1 MKYKDF
7 PKHDLRRCFTVLLT
21 IERLGERATAHFL
34 ALELAC
40 SRAEVIRAIEV
51 ARTQLQVQVTKIGSS
66 YRVDDWGVLDRSA
79 VEASMTPVSARDSE
93 DVRLGLLLDASAS
106 QRDPASNGEADL
118 FRFTAQL
125 LKTRFPVQAATLN
138 AAACRYFAEK
148 KIKPRPFPQVVSD
161 GLVQDVARF
170 RHALESRFS
179 GVRTW

>member
-51 ARTQLQVQVTKIGSS
+51 ARAQLHVQVAKIGSS
-66 YRVDDWGVLDRSA
+66 YRIDEWGVLDRSA
-79 VEASMTPVSARDSE
+79 VEASMTSVPARESE
-93 DVRLGLLLDASAS
+93 DARLGVLLDASTT

-125 LKTRFPVQAATLN
+125 LKTRFPAQAAALD
-138 AAACRYFAEK
+138 AAACRYFAQN

-170 RHALESRFS
+170 RHALENRFA